1 MGLFHHKRENEE
13 LKLEIEKLKMYL
25 EKSNY
30 ENRIISKE
38 NFTLKKEKNS
48 LMYSQKFKEEC
59 DIFLNK
65 INYKIETNIKNAYKK
80 DIEKKIKENSNFD
93 EFFSKVKYK
102 DKIEEIKEKALEE
115 SINDFLTKTKH
126 INIALLGKTGV
137 GKSI

>member
-13 LKLEIEKLKMYL
+13 LKFEIEKLKMYL

-65 INYKIETNIKNAYKK
+65 INYKIEANIKNAYKK
-80 DIEKKIKENSNFD
+80 NIEKKIKENSILINF
-93 EFFSKVKYK
+93 FQKLNI
-102 DKIEEIKEKALEE
+102 KIK
-115 SINDFLTKTKH
+115 
-126 INIALLGKTGV
+126 
-137 GKSI
+137 